1 MTDTNIFYETGDIQ
15 FSTCQTIVVP
25 VNCEGTMNKGI
36 ASIFRR
42 RYPYMFERYKW
53 ICEQGLLAPGKLWI
67 YNSPSKRK
75 ILIFPVLQ
83 HGEEIYRYME
93 LGLAKFLATYQEK
106 GITSVA
112 FPLFNPTDTTEKDVL
127 GLLAN
132 KDALIRSLLDGSY
145 RPNPVKRVEIPKD
158 NGKMR
163 MLGIPTVIDRLVQ
176 QAINQTL
183 TPIYERQFSPGSYGF
198 RPRRG
203 CHDALR
209 GAQKIIDDGYI
220 YVVDLDLERFFD
232 TVSHSKLIEIL
243 SRTIKDGRVISLIHK
258 YLRSGVMNK
267 CMFEASEEG
276 TPQGGPLSPL
286 LSNIMLNEL
295 DKELTR
301 RGLPFV
307 RYADDSMIFCKSKR
321 AAKRVKESVTRF
333 IEGKLHLKVNMD
345 KTVVSY
351 VQGVK
356 YLGYSFYVMKGK
368 CQLTVHPKAKAKMKA
383 RLKELTS
390 RSNGWGYAKRKQK
403 LEEYIRGGG

>member
-1 MTDTNIFYETGDIQ
+1 MTMPMIIALAVTAFMIYLIMTDK
-15 FSTCQTIVVP
+15 VP
-25 VNCEGTMNKGI
+25 FG
-36 ASIFRR
+36 A
-42 RYPYMFERYKW
+42 
-53 ICEQGLLAPGKLWI
+53 AP
-67 YNSPSKRK
+67 
-75 ILIFPVLQ
+75 
-83 HGEEIYRYME
+83 
-93 LGLAKFLATYQEK
+93 
-106 GITSVA
+106 
-112 FPLFNPTDTTEKDVL
+112 
-127 GLLAN
+127 
-132 KDALIRSLLDGSY
+132 LIRSLLDGSY

-232 TVSHSKLIEIL
+232 TVSHSRLIEIL

-267 CMFEASEEG
+267 GMFEASGEG

-295 DKELTR
+295 DKELTS

-333 IEGKLHLKVNMD
+333 IEGKLHLKVNRD

-403 LEEYIRGGG
+403 L